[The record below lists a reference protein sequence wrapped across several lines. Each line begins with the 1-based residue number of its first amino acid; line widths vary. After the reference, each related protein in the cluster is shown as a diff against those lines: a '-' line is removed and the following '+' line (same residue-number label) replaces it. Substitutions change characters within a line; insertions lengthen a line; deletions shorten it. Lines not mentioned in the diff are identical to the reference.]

1 MLQRLFNNSV
11 YRFGLTKFS
20 QDVTNSV
27 LPTAPQLNKPQVIDT
42 QTRQQYRHENKIRF
56 KRNPNNLNND
66 WTRDFHNRVYT
77 EK

>member
-42 QTRQQYRHENKIRF
+42 QTR
-56 KRNPNNLNND
+56 
-66 WTRDFHNRVYT
+66 
-77 EK
+77 